1 MNRTFYSLLLAAA
14 LTGAATAGPI
24 TLTLQN
30 NDLSTTAGGD
40 VTFLATAVNNMSF
53 TENLNGDYFGAL
65 DPPLTSDD
73 SAFLNNWPFYL
84 TANQTFGPEALF
96 AIDVP
101 LGTTSGDYLGSFG
114 ILGGADPSDQN
125 LLATADF
132 TVTVTTASSVPE
144 PGTFVML
151 GGELVGLGLWVRR
164 RAASRGP
171 SVS

>member
-1 MNRTFYSLLLAAA
+1 MKRTIYSLLIAAA
-14 LTGAATAGPI
+14 LTGAATADQI

-30 NDLSTTAGGD
+30 NDLSTTAGGN
-40 VTFLATAVNNMSF
+40 VTFLATATNDMSF
-53 TENLNGDYFGAL
+53 LVNLNGDSFSVAA
-65 DPPLTSDD
+65 PLTVDD
-73 SAFLNNWPFYL
+73 TAFQNNWFDL
-84 TANQTFGPEALF
+84 TANQTVGPEVLF
-96 AIDVP
+96 AVDVP
-101 LGTTSGDYLGSFG
+101 LGTTPADYLGSFS
-114 ILGGADPSDQN
+114 ILGGPDPSDQN

-151 GGELVGLGLWVRR
+151 GGELVGLGLWARR

>member
-1 MNRTFYSLLLAAA
+1 MKRTIYSLLIAAA

-30 NDLSTTAGGD
+30 NDLSTTAGGN
-40 VTFLATAVNNMSF
+40 VTFLATAINDMSF
-53 TENLNGDYFGAL
+53 LVNLNVDSYSVAA
-65 DPPLTSDD
+65 PLAVDD
-73 SAFLNNWPFYL
+73 TAFLDDWFDL
-84 TANQTFGPEALF
+84 TANQTVGPEALF
-96 AIDVP
+96 AVDVP
-101 LGTTSGDYLGSFG
+101 LGTTPADYLGSFS
-114 ILGGADPSDQN
+114 ILGGPDPSDQN

-151 GGELVGLGLWVRR
+151 GGELVGLGLWARR

>member
-14 LTGAATAGPI
+14 LTGAATADPI

-40 VTFLATAVNNMSF
+40 VTFLATAINNDMSF
-53 TENLNGDYFGAL
+53 LVNLNEDSYWV
-65 DPPLTSDD
+65 DPPLTLDD
-73 SAFLNNWPFYL
+73 SAFLYTWPLYL
-84 TANQTFGPEALF
+84 TANETLGPEALF
-96 AIDVP
+96 AVDVP
-101 LGTTSGDYLGSFG
+101 LGTTPGDYLGSFG
-114 ILGGADPSDQN
+114 ILGGSGVDDYN
-125 LLATADF
+125 LLATAGF
-132 TVTVTTASSVPE
+132 TVTVTPASSVPE

-164 RAASRGP
+164 RPASRGP

>member
-30 NDLSTTAGGD
+30 NDLSTEPGGS
-40 VTFLATAVNNMSF
+40 VTFQATAVNNMSF
-53 TENLNGDYFGAL
+53 TENLNGDSLGAL
-65 DPPLTSDD
+65 DPPLTLDD

-84 TANQTFGPEALF
+84 TADQTFGPEALF

-101 LGTTSGDYLGSFG
+101 LGTAPGDYLGSFS
-114 ILGGADPSDQN
+114 ILGGSGVNDQN
-125 LLATADF
+125 LLATVDF
-132 TVTVTTASSVPE
+132 TVTVTSASSAPE
-144 PGTFVML
+144 PGTFVTL
-151 GGELVGLGLWVRR
+151 GGALVGLGLWVRR
-164 RAASRGP
+164 WVARRGR